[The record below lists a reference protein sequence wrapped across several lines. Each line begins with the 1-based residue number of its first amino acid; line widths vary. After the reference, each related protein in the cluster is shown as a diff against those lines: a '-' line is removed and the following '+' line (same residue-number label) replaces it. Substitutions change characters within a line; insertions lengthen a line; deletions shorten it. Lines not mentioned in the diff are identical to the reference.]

1 MSKSIYDEALEIIDN
16 NTFELGKGL
25 DVLKPTY
32 RDTVVKA
39 LEQAQKQEKLLEL
52 YKKQNAIYEKLMT
65 MELSQLALDSN
76 YYQLELI
83 KIRSSIKE
91 LESEK

>member
-1 MSKSIYDEALEIIDN
+1 MSKSIYDEALKELKIVENDLEIIN
-16 NTFELGKGL
+16 GY
-25 DVLKPTY
+25 DVSKIKT
-32 RDTVVKA
+32 A
-39 LEQAQKQEKLLEL
+39 LEQAQKQEKLLDL